1 MIRTIGMTVALS
13 VLPQLAAADEVRHTS
28 FGSFMVG
35 SYAASADRCG
45 ANDTA
50 AVTIADTKF
59 TMAGDACEVRWIVE
73 TIGRNGAF
81 FSAHAACTRKERS
94 EPKVLDVI
102 FQPAG
107 DGRLLIGAGFDNL
120 KPYVRCERR

>member
-1 MIRTIGMTVALS
+1 MAA
-13 VLPQLAAADEVRHTS
+13 VLLLPEIAAADEVRHTS

-45 ANDTA
+45 ANDKSNVSIA
-50 AVTIADTKF
+50 ATKF
-59 TMAGDACEVRWIVE
+59 TMADDACDVRWIVE
-73 TIGRNGAF
+73 TTGRSGVF
-81 FSAHAACTRKERS
+81 FSAHANCTRKDRS
-94 EPKVLDVI
+94 EPKVMDVI

-107 DGRLLIGAGFDNL
+107 DRRLLVGDSFDNL